1 MSEATNNILTPA
13 EIAEALE
20 QSVTPLHEM
29 KGIRMEEMEAVY
41 ALAHDFYQ
49 AGRFED
55 AETLFRF
62 LTMFDH
68 LNVKY
73 WMGYGA
79 VEQVLKKWDNAIK
92 AYALVCVTLDVH
104 NVKASYYAAE
114 CHLAR
119 GDRANAISA
128 LDFVKEYAENNEMG
142 REFRAKAEQLRARI
156 LANDQKEG

>member
-1 MSEATNNILTPA
+1 MSEENSNILTPA

-20 QSVTPLHEM
+20 QSVTPLHEL
-29 KGIRMEEMEAVY
+29 KGIRIEEMEAVY
-41 ALAHDFYQ
+41 ALAHDYYQ
-49 AGRFED
+49 TGRFED

-68 LNVKY
+68 LNAKY

-79 VEQVLKKWDNAIK
+79 VEQVLKKWDKAIS

-104 NVKASYYAAE
+104 NVKAAYYAAE

-119 GDRANAISA
+119 GDRANAVNA
-128 LDFVKEYAENNEMG
+128 LDHVKEFAEDNEMG
-142 REFRAKAEQLRARI
+142 RKYLAKAEKLRALI
-156 LANDQKEG
+156 AENDQKEG